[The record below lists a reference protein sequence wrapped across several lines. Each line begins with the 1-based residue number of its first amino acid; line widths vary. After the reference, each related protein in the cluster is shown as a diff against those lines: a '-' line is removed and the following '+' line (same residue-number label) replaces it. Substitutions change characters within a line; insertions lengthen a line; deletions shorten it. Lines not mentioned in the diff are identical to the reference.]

1 MHHAGER
8 GCLPQAQEGTSLTAA
23 PATSHGALPADYSG
37 LGVAVPPDFLAF
49 LAARFSL
56 REREAAF
63 LPLRPALSLFP
74 ISASDQAA
82 LANGTT
88 SFCHKS
94 GHRSPLENN
103 LGSQ

>member
-1 MHHAGER
+1 MTDG
-8 GCLPQAQEGTSLTAA
+8 
-23 PATSHGALPADYSG
+23 GALPAAYSG
-37 LGVAVPPDFLAF
+37 LGVPVPPDLLAF

-63 LPLRPALSLFP
+63 LLLRPPLSLFP
-74 ISASDQAA
+74 ISASDRAV

-94 GHRSPLENN
+94 GHRGRHCEPMLAVTLYSTPSPRLERR
-103 LGSQ
+103 GGVPVG